1 MNKSHFTLTR
11 KIGLQVSLSVE
22 MFSVSC
28 LEANCFFF
36 LVVLSFLYLFFY
48 QHLTA
53 ENPGKVG
60 PGLV

>member
-11 KIGLQVSLSVE
+11 KVGLRVSLSVE

-28 LEANCFFF
+28 LEANCFFLGCAF
-36 LVVLSFLYLFFY
+36 LFVPFFY